1 MTARTINYP
10 LGAGGTSAAVR
21 TLEDYAQYPGVNFD
35 RYAREI
41 RALCTRL
48 IAAGQHPGV
57 EIVLQGLLRTVSR
70 DEDIKTTQARV
81 CTALDVIDA
90 AYGGNWRGREGV
102 YNPAYGREAKER
114 GVVLSTECTCDRS
127 VARPCWAVVHEG
139 VWSDHE
145 EA

>member
-1 MTARTINYP
+1 MATQVINYS

-21 TLEDYAQYPGVNFD
+21 TLDDYAQRPGVNFD
-35 RYAREI
+35 RYAREV
-41 RALCTRL
+41 RNLCTRL
-48 IAAGQHPGV
+48 IEHGQHPGV

-70 DEDIKTTQARV
+70 TDDIETNQARICV
-81 CTALDVIDA
+81 ALDVIDA

-102 YNPAYGREAKER
+102 YNPAYGREALER
-114 GVVLSTECTCDRS
+114 GVVLSTECVCDRS

-139 VWSDHE
+139 AWSDHE